1 MKTAIILAAR
11 REKESEIPYPLK
23 AFAPDLCLLDRTIGI
38 LRDLH
43 FSNILIVVGYKA
55 EMFRK
60 YEADDVTLIVNKDY
74 EFTASMGSLALAKDY
89 VKEDFLLIE
98 SDTFYERRLIEQLA
112 ARTEGNCLSIS

>member
-11 REKESEIPYPLK
+11 REKESAIPYPLK

-89 VKEDFLLIE
+89 VKEK
-98 SDTFYERRLIEQLA
+98 
-112 ARTEGNCLSIS
+112 ISCS